1 MDIRHS
7 RLGGAAE
14 WLVAI
19 AFLIA
24 TVTVAA
30 LIVREMRAVRMAPS
44 SAPAPPSQA
53 APPAAPPDQAIKVP
67 SLLLPDGKQVRQ
79 GDTLEQV
86 ASQIGS
92 SFQMGADVVE
102 EGPLGNRITR
112 FCEHA
117 GTKFVL
123 VLEPY
128 ERNGP
133 PRVTAI
139 YLR

>member
-1 MDIRHS
+1 MDVRHS

-30 LIVREMRAVRMAPS
+30 LIVREMREVRTASS
-44 SAPAPPSQA
+44 SAPATPSQA
-53 APPAAPPDQAIKVP
+53 APPAGLPDRAIKVP
-67 SLLLPDGKQVRQ
+67 SLLLPDGRQVRQ

-86 ASQIGS
+86 ASQLGS
-92 SFQMGADVVE
+92 SFQAAADVVE

-117 GTKFVL
+117 GTRFVL
-123 VLEPY
+123 VFEPY